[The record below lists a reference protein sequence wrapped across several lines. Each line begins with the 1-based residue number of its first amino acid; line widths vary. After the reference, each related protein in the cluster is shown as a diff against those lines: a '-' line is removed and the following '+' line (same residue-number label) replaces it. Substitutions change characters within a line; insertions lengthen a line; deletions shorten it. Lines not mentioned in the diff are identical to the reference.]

1 MRDVHES
8 LKYFSSV
15 AEDMNPSD
23 VFQIIEGH
31 TKLMRDSIPLI
42 ASENLT
48 SLSVRRCY
56 VSDLGHRYAEGRVGE
71 RFYEGCKYV
80 DQIESMAIELT
91 RKIFEA
97 EHANVQPISGVVAN
111 LAAFFALTNVGD
123 TIMSISV
130 PCGGHISHDRVSAA
144 GLRGLRVI
152 HYPFNSEEMSVD
164 VDETRKVAERERP
177 KLFILG
183 STLILFRQPVK
194 EIREIAD
201 EIGAYVMYDASHVL
215 GLIAGKAFQNPL
227 KEGADVMTG
236 STHKTFFG
244 PQRAII
250 ASRKELAEKVDRAV
264 FPGVVSNHH
273 LNTLAGYVVAAM
285 EMLEFGE
292 DYAKQVVRNAK
303 ALAEEL
309 YSLGYK
315 VLGEKRGFTETHQV
329 AVDVREF
336 GGGERVAKVLENA
349 GIILNKNLLPWDSL
363 EKTANPSGIRIG
375 VQEVTRIGMKE
386 EEMRAIAEIMDA
398 AIKEKKSVDELRN
411 EVKELKERFNVIKY
425 SFDESEAYH
434 FPDLR

>member
-1 MRDVHES
+1 
-8 LKYFSSV
+8 
-15 AEDMNPSD
+15 MNPSE
-23 VFQIIEGH
+23 VFEIIERH
-31 TKLMRDSIPLI
+31 TKFMRDSIPLI

-56 VSDLGHRYAEGRVGE
+56 LSDFGHRYAEGKVGH
-71 RFYEGCKYV
+71 RFYEGCRFV
-80 DQIESMAIELT
+80 DEIEEIAINLT

-97 EHANVQPISGVVAN
+97 EHVNVQPISGVVAN
-111 LAAFFALTNVGD
+111 IAAFFALTNVRD

-130 PCGGHISHDRVSAA
+130 PCGGHISHDTVSAA

-152 HYPFNSEEMSVD
+152 HYPFNTEEMNID
-164 VDETRKVAERERP
+164 VDETRKIALKENP

-183 STLILFRQPVK
+183 SSLILFRQPVK
-194 EIREIAD
+194 EIKEIAD

-250 ASRKELAEKVDRAV
+250 ASRKELADRVDRAV

-285 EMLEFGE
+285 EILEFGK
-292 DYAKQVVRNAK
+292 DYARQVVKNAK
-303 ALAEEL
+303 TLAEEL
-309 YSLGYK
+309 YNLGYK

-329 AVDVREF
+329 AVDVRDF
-336 GGGERVAKVLENA
+336 GGGEKVAKTLENA
-349 GIILNKNLLPWDSL
+349 GIVLNKNLLPWDSI
-363 EKTANPSGIRIG
+363 ENTNNPSGIRIG
-375 VQEVTRIGMKE
+375 VQEVTRIGMGE
-386 EEMRAIAEIMDA
+386 EEMKIIAEIMDA
-398 AIKEKKSVDELRN
+398 AIKEKKPAEELRK
-411 EVKELKERFNVIKY
+411 EAKELKERFKVIKY
-425 SFDESEAYH
+425 SFDESEAYV
-434 FPDLR
+434 FPDLK

>member
-1 MRDVHES
+1 
-8 LKYFSSV
+8 
-15 AEDMNPSD
+15 MNPSE
-23 VFQIIEGH
+23 VFEIIERH
-31 TKLMRDSIPLI
+31 TKFMRDSIPLI

-56 VSDLGHRYAEGRVGE
+56 LSDFGHRYAEGKVGH
-71 RFYEGCKYV
+71 RFYEGCRFV
-80 DQIESMAIELT
+80 DEIEEIAINLT

-97 EHANVQPISGVVAN
+97 EHVNVQPISGVVAN
-111 LAAFFALTNVGD
+111 IAAFFALTNVRD

-130 PCGGHISHDRVSAA
+130 PCGGHISHDTVSAA

-152 HYPFNSEEMSVD
+152 HYPFNTEEMNID
-164 VDETRKVAERERP
+164 VDETRKIALKENP

-183 STLILFRQPVK
+183 SSLILFRQPVK
-194 EIREIAD
+194 EIKEIAD

-250 ASRKELAEKVDRAV
+250 ASRKELADRVDRAV

-285 EMLEFGE
+285 EILEFGK
-292 DYAKQVVRNAK
+292 DYARQVVKNAK
-303 ALAEEL
+303 TLAEEL
-309 YSLGYK
+309 YNLGYK

-329 AVDVREF
+329 AVDVRDF
-336 GGGERVAKVLENA
+336 GGGEKVAKTLENA
-349 GIILNKNLLPWDSL
+349 GVVLNKNLLPWDSI
-363 EKTANPSGIRIG
+363 ENTNNPSGIRIG
-375 VQEVTRIGMKE
+375 VQEVTRIGMGE
-386 EEMRAIAEIMDA
+386 EEMKIIAEIMDA
-398 AIKEKKSVDELRN
+398 AIKEKKPAEELRK
-411 EVKELKERFNVIKY
+411 EAKELKERFKVIKY
-425 SFDESEAYH
+425 SFDESEAYV
-434 FPDLR
+434 FPDLK